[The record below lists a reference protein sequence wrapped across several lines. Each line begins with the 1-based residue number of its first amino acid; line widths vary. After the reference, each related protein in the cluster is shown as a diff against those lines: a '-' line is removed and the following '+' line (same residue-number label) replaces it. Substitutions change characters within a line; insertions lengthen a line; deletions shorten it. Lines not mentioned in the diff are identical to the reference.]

1 MISFCSSRS
10 DHLAGAL
17 YVANRFICHP
27 RIKLILQRQNAKVYI
42 IVNLVSTPH
51 TLNRSRP
58 SRSQALGYSLI
69 QVAKLDITP
78 GFSSAKP
85 LAALPTIFYK
95 NLVRYRFFQ
104 IVVDQTLAS
113 ASLVMDFHS
122 QSFCDVGKTC
132 PLEETSI
139 LNVLLS
145 SEASSSAIKVCEPS
159 YQGV

>member
-1 MISFCSSRS
+1 MSHSNQAYTPAPKCES
-10 DHLAGAL
+10 DN
-17 YVANRFICHP
+17 YCVNRCTWLSDSHFS
-27 RIKLILQRQNAKVYI
+27 LNADLYI